1 LSKPLYPRVQNF
13 AQALLQHVPKRA
25 KILEIGCGEGQLT
38 QLLRDAGCDVTPLD
52 PKPRAP
58 FDVFEV
64 HFEDFEAPP
73 QSFDCIATQLVL
85 HHAGNLDVFL
95 DKAQR
100 LLRAD
105 GVLAIDDYGWERQSD
120 DVTREWRDER
130 RDLHTS
136 QTMLEALHNGFTQV
150 YYADH
155 AYFHDGA
162 GSDSLAFT
170 FIGRPIRPHAQ

>member
-1 LSKPLYPRVQNF
+1 MYVRVVNF
-13 AQALLQHVPKRA
+13 ANLILQYIPKHA
-25 KILEIGCGEGQLT
+25 NVLEIGCGEGQLT
-38 QLLRDAGCDVTPLD
+38 QLLRDAGCEVTPLD

-64 HFEDFEAPP
+64 HFEDFEGPP
-73 QSFDCIATQLVL
+73 KSFDCIATQLVL
-85 HHAGNLDVFL
+85 HHAHELDAFL

-100 LLRAD
+100 LLKAG
-105 GVLAIDDYGWERQSD
+105 GVLAIDDYGWERPD
-120 DVTREWRDER
+120 KDVSEEWRDER

-136 QTMLEALHNGFTQV
+136 VAMLQALRKRFTPI

-155 AYFHDGA
+155 AYFDDGA

-170 FIGRPIRPHAQ
+170 FVGRPMR